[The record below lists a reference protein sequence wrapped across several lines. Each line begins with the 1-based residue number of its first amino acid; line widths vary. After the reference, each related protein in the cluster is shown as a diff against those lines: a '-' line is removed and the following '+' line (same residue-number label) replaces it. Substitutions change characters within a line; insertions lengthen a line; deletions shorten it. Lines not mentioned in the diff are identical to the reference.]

1 MLKTLALKELRETI
15 GITALAL
22 ILFANYVFNGM
33 GVYVLPTSAR
43 GGSWIPF
50 VSDPLLPFFAA
61 IAVLLAVVL
70 GFRQSIF
77 ESAFGTYQFLLHRP
91 VSRGNLI
98 GVKLAVGVS
107 MLVICSALPVLAYA
121 WWAATPGTHPSPFE
135 WSMTEPFWRIPLVS
149 TMVYLGSF
157 LSGIRPARWVGTR
170 LVPLAAVA
178 FLAVIVAA
186 GAPYFDVL
194 PAWWI
199 WWAGVV
205 VLVDAVLLACIL
217 FAFRTR
223 DF

>member
-15 GITALAL
+15 GIAALAL
-22 ILFANYVFNGM
+22 ILFANYVLNGM
-33 GVYVLPTSAR
+33 GIRVLPI
-43 GGSWIPF
+43 GGGGRYWIPF
-50 VSDPLLPFFAA
+50 ISDPMLQFFAGV
-61 IAVLLAVVL
+61 AVLLAVAL
-70 GFRQSIF
+70 GFRQSVW
-77 ESAFGTYQFLLHRP
+77 ESAFGTDQFLLHRP

-107 MLVICSALPVLAYA
+107 VLVICSTLPILAYA

-135 WSMTEPFWRIPLVS
+135 WPMTEPFWRIPLVS

-157 LSGIRPARWVGTR
+157 LSGIRPARWIGTR

-178 FLAVIVAA
+178 FLAMIVGA

-205 VLVDAVLLACIL
+205 VLVDVVLVLSIL
-217 FAFRTR
+217 FVFGTR